1 MQGLFFSCKQQYD
14 DACYCAYTIMYNII
28 LFGLVR
34 WNVTVYTKK
43 SLHL

>member
-1 MQGLFFSCKQQYD
+1 MQGLFFFCKQQRD
-14 DACYCAYTIMYNII
+14 DACYCAYTIMYI